1 MAIHPS
7 PRLLVLLL
15 LSHLIA
21 VLALCVSTM
30 PPLVRL
36 ILLLP
41 VLASLT
47 FHLARDAL
55 LRLPASWCSLS
66 VGEGGAATIVAR
78 DGSVLIGQVADG
90 SVVTPWF
97 VVLRI
102 RPEGK
107 RRSAARVIFPD
118 ALGSDAFRE
127 LCVRLRYA

>member
-15 LSHLIA
+15 SSHLIA
-21 VLALCVSTM
+21 ALAVCVSVM

-36 ILLLP
+36 VLLLP
-41 VLASLT
+41 VLVSLA
-47 FHLARDAL
+47 FHLARDAFL
-55 LRLPASWCSLS
+55 MLPASWFSLS
-66 VGEGGAATIVAR
+66 VGEGGAATIIAR
-78 DGSVLIGQVADG
+78 DGSVLTGQVAGG

-97 VVLRI
+97 VMLRI

-107 RRSAARVIFPD
+107 RRSAARVLFPD
-118 ALGSDAFRE
+118 ALERDAFRE

>member
-15 LSHLIA
+15 SSHLIA
-21 VLALCVSTM
+21 ALAVYISAM

-36 ILLLP
+36 ALLLP
-41 VLASLT
+41 VLASMV
-47 FHLARDAL
+47 FHLIRDAFL
-55 LRLPASWCSLS
+55 MLPVSWSSLS

-78 DGSVLIGQVADG
+78 DGSVLTGQVADG
-90 SVVTPWF
+90 SVVTPLF
-97 VVLRI
+97 AVLRI

-107 RRSAARVIFPD
+107 RRSVARVIFPD

>member
-7 PRLLVLLL
+7 PRFLVLLL
-15 LSHLIA
+15 LFHSIA
-21 VLALCVSTM
+21 VLAVCVSAT
-30 PPLVRL
+30 PLLVRL
-36 ILLLP
+36 SLSLL
-41 VLASLT
+41 VIASLA

-55 LRLPASWCSLS
+55 LMLPASWRSLS
-66 VGEGGAATIVAR
+66 VGEAGAATIVAR
-78 DGSVLIGQVADG
+78 DGFVSTGQVAGG

-102 RPEGK
+102 RLEDK
-107 RRSAARVIFPD
+107 RRSAVRVIFPD

>member
-7 PRLLVLLL
+7 PRLFVLLL
-15 LSHLIA
+15 SSHLIA
-21 VLALCVSTM
+21 VLALCVGAM

-36 ILLLP
+36 ALLLP
-41 VLASLT
+41 VLASLA

-55 LRLPASWCSLS
+55 LMLSASWRSLS
-66 VGEGGAATIVAR
+66 VGEAGAATIAAR
-78 DGSVLIGQVADG
+78 DGSVLTGQVADG

-107 RRSAARVIFPD
+107 RRSVARVIFPD
-118 ALGSDAFRE
+118 AVGGDAFRE